1 MGTFHDGLWARLVDE
16 HRADHVT
23 LSSQADGRRVRPV
36 LISAGGVVVAMAT
49 LAVVLVLSATT
60 STPPAYALT
69 QNADGSVTV
78 TINDLTTAIPELNAR
93 FAAMGIDETV
103 IPVKAGCST
112 TGPGLVSAPGASMT
126 DSLTITPGRTH
137 LAPGDT
143 GYLAAEKLPNGK
155 VALSVG
161 AMKPPLPSCFSN
173 AVATSFP
180 ATGSQG

>member
-1 MGTFHDGLWARLVDE
+1 MGTFHEGLWARLVDE

-23 LSSQADGRRVRPV
+23 LSSQVAGRRVRPV
-36 LISAGGVVVAMAT
+36 LVSAGGVLVLAAT

-60 STPPAYALT
+60 STPPAYALM

-78 TINDLTTAIPELNAR
+78 TINDLTTAIPALNAK
-93 FAAMGIDETV
+93 FAEMGIEETV

-112 TGPGLVSAPGASMT
+112 PGLVSAPGASLT
-126 DSLTITPGRTH
+126 DSLTLSPGRKY

-143 GYLAAEKLPNGK
+143 GYLAAEQLPDGK